1 MASPSR
7 DRDRKP
13 DAEPDLMQQQHVEAE
28 EEEAGEH
35 DVPHPLVVLG
45 REPPLRELGA
55 CEIRGRCRGDT
66 GEV

>member
-1 MASPSR
+1 
-7 DRDRKP
+7 
-13 DAEPDLMQQQHVEAE
+13 MQQQHVEAE